1 MNCGKAAREGALGCD
16 LGTPFVNSSAPAEPQ
31 GRTHPPQWASSE
43 QPPQAALSES
53 KWKIENYGVAR
64 REIIECRPRDGKWNE
79 HEIQFEVHSPSS
91 IFNSPF

>member
-1 MNCGKAAREGALGCD
+1 METPTAVGVQRATAR
-16 LGTPFVNSSAPAEPQ
+16 
-31 GRTHPPQWASSE
+31 R
-43 QPPQAALSES
+43 AALSES